1 MITFAKRASKSK
13 SVTAAVAAAALV
25 FLGGG
30 LANASEVGVAVV
42 DTIVP
47 NATVALVP
55 GGASGAITINLRVT
69 GEQDGTAT
77 FTVNRDWVLSDN
89 NFTGSNPAT
98 FTVAPR
104 DSKDSA
110 TTFLASGTVLVAAGQ
125 GSGTFTLAAHAF
137 NVTNTNQNGAKLK
150 AGTASS
156 YSVIVDASPLVRSS
170 VAENIQP
177 SVAVSG
183 FTNGASYELGSDTL
197 PNAMCVVTDDSDT
210 VEPFAAAMSGTLERG
225 LGSKIATCNY
235 TDKGG
240 LSAVTASATY
250 TIVDTVKP
258 TISHSLATP
267 NSNNWYKADVTVAFT
282 CADTGSGV
290 QSCSDSTTL
299 REGANQLVT
308 GTATDWANNS
318 ATSTASGINIDT
330 TAPIVSLVGGP
341 NATGVYYFGNV
352 PAAPTCD
359 ASDAL
364 SDLAAPCSVVGG
376 GTSGGTSVG
385 THYYIA
391 TATDNAGNVATAT
404 LSYVVKAWTI
414 KGFYSPVAMGAT
426 VVNTVKSGSTVP
438 LKFQLFAG
446 PTELTNTSAIKDFR
460 VSSGKCD
467 LSDLSQSTLATT
479 GSTSLRY
486 GDGQFIQNWATPKL
500 AAGSCYFVTM
510 IAQDGST
517 TSADFRLK

>member
-1 MITFAKRASKSK
+1 MITFSKRAGKSK

-55 GGASGAITINLRVT
+55 GGVSGAITIDLTVT
-69 GEQDGTAT
+69 GNQEGTAT

-104 DSKDSA
+104 NSQDPA
-110 TTFLASGTVLVAAGQ
+110 TTFSTSGTVLVAAGQ

-137 NVTNTNQNGAKLK
+137 NVTNTNVNGAKLK

-156 YSVIVDASPLVRSS
+156 YSVIVDASPIVRSS
-170 VAENIQP
+170 VAENTRP

-240 LSAVTASATY
+240 LSAVTATATY

-258 TISHSLATP
+258 TISHSLTGGTK
-267 NSNNWYKADVTVAFT
+267 NGNDWYKADVTVAFT

-290 QSCSDSTTL
+290 QSCSGSTTL

-330 TAPIVSLVGGP
+330 TLPSVSLVGGP
-341 NATGVYYFGNV
+341 NATGGYYFGNV

-364 SDLAAPCSVVGG
+364 SGLAASCSVVGG
-376 GTSGGTSVG
+376 GTSVG
-385 THYYIA
+385 THSYTA
-391 TATDNAGNVATAT
+391 TVTDNAGNVATAT

-414 KGFYSPVAMGAT
+414 KGFYSPVTMGTT

-467 LSDLSQSTLATT
+467 LSDLSQSTLTTT

-517 TSADFRLK
+517 TSADFKLK

>member
-1 MITFAKRASKSK
+1 MITFAKRAGKSK
-13 SVTAAVAAAALV
+13 SVIAAAAAAALV

-55 GGASGAITINLRVT
+55 GGVSGAITINLSVT
-69 GEQDGTAT
+69 GNQEGTAT

-104 DSKDSA
+104 GSSNPA
-110 TTFLASGTVLVAAGQ
+110 TTFSTSGTVLVAAGQ

-156 YSVIVDASPLVRSS
+156 YSVIVDASPIVRSS

-225 LGSKIATCNY
+225 LGSQIATCNY

-240 LSAVTASATY
+240 LSAVTATATY

-364 SDLAAPCSVVGG
+364 SGLLADGPSCSVVGG
-376 GTSGGTSVG
+376 GTSVG
-385 THYYIA
+385 THSYTA
-391 TATDNAGNVATAT
+391 TATDNAGNVATAK
-404 LSYVVKAWTI
+404 LSYEVKAWTI
-414 KGFYSPVAMGAT
+414 KGFYSPVVMGTA

-460 VSSGKCD
+460 VSSGKCEV
-467 LSDLSQSTLATT
+467 SDLIQSTLTTT

-486 GDGQFIQNWATPKL
+486 DGGQFIQNWATPKL
-500 AAGSCYFVTM
+500 AAGSCYIVTM
-510 IAQDGST
+510 TAQDGST